1 MAPCFAA
8 GRFWIRLFSP
18 LLLAVAASSS
28 TGALAA
34 LPIPAD
40 GSVVLR
46 IHGSNTVGAKLA
58 PMLIAGLFEA
68 EGFQD
73 ISIRPTEV
81 ENEQRVSARTPQ
93 GKAVIATVAAH
104 GTGTGFAGLKNG
116 QGDLAAASRPIKT
129 SERAELAEL
138 GDMRSTKAEQVIAI
152 DGLAIVVH
160 PGNPVDS
167 LTTTQ
172 LARLFAGEIRN
183 WRELGGQDLP
193 VRLHARDDRS
203 GTYDTFN
210 ELVLA
215 RQGKSLWSDA
225 RRYESNDELS
235 RAVTL
240 DAGAIGF
247 TGLASLGKA
256 KALAIADGDSQPMLP
271 SRALVATEDY
281 PLSRRLFL
289 YAHPRK
295 QSPWTEAYIEFIHS
309 KAGQTIVERSGYVA
323 QHVEAI
329 RQTALADMPAFYQQL
344 ASEAQRLTVNFR
356 FEEGS
361 AQLDNK
367 AQRDLERVVEYLR
380 DNGKLTDSAAL
391 VGFGDATGDPAR
403 AALLSKLRAMT
414 VRRELNKRGV
424 FLKEINGM
432 GSELP
437 VASNDAGS
445 GRVKNRRVEVWVY

>member
-40 GSVVLR
+40 GSAVLR

-138 GDMRSTKAEQVIAI
+138 GDMRSAKAEQVIAI

-167 LTTTQ
+167 LTTAQ

-215 RQGKSLWSDA
+215 RQG
-225 RRYESNDELS
+225 
-235 RAVTL
+235 
-240 DAGAIGF
+240 
-247 TGLASLGKA
+247 
-256 KALAIADGDSQPMLP
+256 
-271 SRALVATEDY
+271 
-281 PLSRRLFL
+281 
-289 YAHPRK
+289 
-295 QSPWTEAYIEFIHS
+295 
-309 KAGQTIVERSGYVA
+309 
-323 QHVEAI
+323 
-329 RQTALADMPAFYQQL
+329 
-344 ASEAQRLTVNFR
+344 
-356 FEEGS
+356 
-361 AQLDNK
+361 
-367 AQRDLERVVEYLR
+367 
-380 DNGKLTDSAAL
+380 
-391 VGFGDATGDPAR
+391 
-403 AALLSKLRAMT
+403 
-414 VRRELNKRGV
+414 
-424 FLKEINGM
+424 
-432 GSELP
+432 
-437 VASNDAGS
+437 
-445 GRVKNRRVEVWVY
+445 

>member
-40 GSVVLR
+40 GSAVLR

-138 GDMRSTKAEQVIAI
+138 GDMRSAKAEQVIAI

-167 LTTTQ
+167 LTTAQ

-289 YAHPRK
+289 YAH
-295 QSPWTEAYIEFIHS
+295 F
-309 KAGQTIVERSGYVA
+309 
-323 QHVEAI
+323 
-329 RQTALADMPAFYQQL
+329 
-344 ASEAQRLTVNFR
+344 LT
-356 FEEGS
+356 
-361 AQLDNK
+361 
-367 AQRDLERVVEYLR
+367 
-380 DNGKLTDSAAL
+380 
-391 VGFGDATGDPAR
+391 
-403 AALLSKLRAMT
+403 
-414 VRRELNKRGV
+414 
-424 FLKEINGM
+424 
-432 GSELP
+432 
-437 VASNDAGS
+437 
-445 GRVKNRRVEVWVY
+445 